1 MRVEIASEILKG
13 HTEVTCAIPQACL
26 GTECPKEGPAEAD
39 SEGKVSLT
47 KGAYKAD
54 RWLEGDW
61 EKSRGT
67 GGGGAGGGY
76 GQGQTLGP
84 GTRLSSRFL
93 SGSIASK
100 PCT

>member
-67 GGGGAGGGY
+67 GGGGAGGGVRS
-76 GQGQTLGP
+76 GP
-84 GTRLSSRFL
+84 DPG
-93 SGSIASK
+93 AWY
-100 PCT
+100 PP

>member
-1 MRVEIASEILKG
+1 M
-13 HTEVTCAIPQACL
+13 TCAIPQACL
-26 GTECPKEGPAEAD
+26 GTECPKEGPTEAD
-39 SEGKVSLT
+39 SEGKMSLT
-47 KGAYKAD
+47 KGAYKAA
-54 RWLEGDW
+54 RWLEEAW

-67 GGGGAGGGY
+67 GWGG
-76 GQGQTLGP
+76 GQGQNLGP

>member
-1 MRVEIASEILKG
+1 MPPPRHVWE
-13 HTEVTCAIPQACL
+13 Q
-26 GTECPKEGPAEAD
+26 CPKEDPTEAD

-47 KGAYKAD
+47 KGAYKAA
-54 RWLEGDW
+54 RWLEGAW
-61 EKSRGT
+61 EKGRGV
-67 GGGGAGGGY
+67 GREGAGPD
-76 GQGQTLGP
+76 LGP